1 MSDERPVVV
10 GVDGS
15 QQSLS
20 AISTALE
27 EAAYRRAP
35 LHIAHCADVTPAVLH
50 LSGGVDVNTRDLAA
64 RQHAEVWEKV
74 APVIEGTDIEIEKV
88 ELNGYP
94 ADELVAHCDRVGAS
108 LVVVGTRGRGRVA
121 SAVLGS
127 TSMRILEHA
136 HCPVLIAK
144 TSSN

>member
-1 MSDERPVVV
+1 MDNRPIVV

-15 QQSLS
+15 PQSLLAVS
-20 AISTALE
+20 LAVE

-35 LHIAHCADVTPAVLH
+35 LQIAHCADVTPAVLH
-50 LSGGVDVNTRDLAA
+50 LSGGVDVNTKALAEQ
-64 RQHAEVWEKV
+64 QHAEVWEKV
-74 APVIEGTDIEIEKV
+74 APATDGADVEVELV
-88 ELNGYP
+88 ELNGNP
-94 ADELVAHCDRVGAS
+94 ADELVAHCERVGAS

-136 HCPVLIAK
+136 PCPVLIAK
-144 TSSN
+144 STSD

>member
-1 MSDERPVVV
+1 
-10 GVDGS
+10 
-15 QQSLS
+15 
-20 AISTALE
+20 
-27 EAAYRRAP
+27 
-35 LHIAHCADVTPAVLH
+35 
-50 LSGGVDVNTRDLAA
+50 
-64 RQHAEVWEKV
+64 V
-74 APVIEGTDIEIEKV
+74 APVIEGTDVEIEKV